1 MFNKISILLLISCFA
16 LLLPAQ
22 AQRIPVILDT
32 DIGDD
37 IDDTWALGMILA
49 SPELDLKL
57 VVTDFGDTTGKAK
70 IAAKFLESVGRGDI
84 PIGVGV
90 KTSDKAGRQIAWAE
104 DYDLAAYP
112 GGVIQDGIGAIIDTV
127 ASTTDTVTMIV
138 IGPCPNIPKLLQRA
152 PAIVNHV
159 RVVAMSGSID
169 RGYEGSYAPDAEY
182 NVRAD
187 IAAAQALYRAGWD
200 LTITPLDTCGAVRLR
215 GIGYQDMLRMANSTP
230 RNQLVNTIQEAY
242 QAWAKAGN
250 ARLDTQVAS
259 SVLYDTVAVYLAFDQ
274 SKCEIEDLKLKVDH
288 RGYTVRDPNGKTIHT
303 AMRWAVPLNEP
314 DEGFH
319 QMLFDRYMS
328 NIFIPPDEEYDPF
341 AVLKEEIKRK

>member
-1 MFNKISILLLISCFA
+1 MFNKISILLLISCFTF
-16 LLLPAQ
+16 LPPAQ

-70 IAAKFLESVGRGDI
+70 IAAKFLHSVGRNDI
-84 PIGVGV
+84 PIGIGV
-90 KTSDKAGRQIAWAE
+90 KTSDNAGRQIAWAE
-104 DYDLAAYP
+104 NYDLASYP

-127 ASTTDTVTMIV
+127 ASSTDTVTLIV

-159 RVVAMSGSID
+159 RVVAMSGSVD
-169 RGYEGSYAPDAEY
+169 RGYSGAYAPDAEY

-187 IAAAQALYRAGWD
+187 IAASQALYRAGWD
-200 LTITPLDTCGAVRLR
+200 LTITPLDTCGEVRLR

-230 RNQLVNTIQEAY
+230 RNLLVNTIQEAY
-242 QAWAKAGN
+242 QAWVKAGKV
-250 ARLDTQVAS
+250 RLDTQVTS
-259 SVLYDTVAVYLAFDQ
+259 SVLFDAVAVYLAFDQ
-274 SKCEIEDLKLKVDH
+274 SKCVMEDIKLKVDH
-288 RGYTVRDPNGKTIHT
+288 RGYTVRDPNGKTVHT
-303 AMRWAVPLNEP
+303 AMSWRIPLNDP

-319 QMLFDRYMS
+319 KMLFDRYKS
-328 NIFIPPDEEYDPF
+328 NIFIPAEEEYDPF
-341 AVLKEEIKRK
+341 AVLKAETGM